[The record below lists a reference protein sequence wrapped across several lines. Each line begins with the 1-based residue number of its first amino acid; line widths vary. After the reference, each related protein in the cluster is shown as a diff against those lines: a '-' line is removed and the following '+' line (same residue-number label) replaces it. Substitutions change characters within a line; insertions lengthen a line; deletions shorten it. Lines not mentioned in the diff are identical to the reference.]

1 MRNYFETPSS
11 IPPQI
16 FQAGIEKRLNEIT
29 ELLITKGRE
38 YQRYNNPFHN
48 FEQGSMRNGIHPIEV
63 LRGFLLKHE
72 VSVTDIC
79 DDLIVEE
86 KPAKPEQVA
95 EKIQDI
101 LIYYLILEQMINH
114 YSLQLTQNN
123 EG

>member
-1 MRNYFETPSS
+1 
-11 IPPQI
+11 
-16 FQAGIEKRLNEIT
+16 
-29 ELLITKGRE
+29 
-38 YQRYNNPFHN
+38 
-48 FEQGSMRNGIHPIEV
+48 MRNGIHPIEV